1 MKEDNQWMYPIIVA
15 GTGLLLA
22 ILFLTLGF
30 FKTLLVLVLV
40 GLGAFI
46 GYFVQ
51 KAGIVEYLIRK

>member
-1 MKEDNQWMYPIIVA
+1 MKEDNQWMYPIIGA

>member
-1 MKEDNQWMYPIIVA
+1 MKEDNQWMYPIIGA

-51 KAGIVEYLIRK
+51 KAEIVEYLIRK